1 MKKRKIFEVGAA
13 LVSGVLFGAGLAVG
27 GMTRPEKVLGFLD
40 VGGAWDA
47 SLAFV
52 MAGAIAVHFFAYRL
66 IRGRSAPLY
75 AERFGIPTRRDVDVK
90 LLVGAALFGV
100 GWGLAGY
107 CPGPGIVS
115 LAAGGTGAAVFVASM
130 LLGMSITARLEAM
143 AAKNAARRFGAEAKE
158 S

>member
-1 MKKRKIFEVGAA
+1 VRRRAFDVATA
-13 LVSGVLFGAGLAVG
+13 LLSGILFGVGLAVS

-66 IRGRSAPLY
+66 IRGRSAPLF
-75 AERFGIPTRRDVDVK
+75 AEKFGIPTRRDIDVK
-90 LLVGAALFGV
+90 LLAGAALFGV
-100 GWGLAGY
+100 GWGLGGY
-107 CPGPGIVS
+107 CPGPGLVS
-115 LAAGGTGAAVFVASM
+115 LAAGGKGALVFVASM
-130 LLGMSITARLEAM
+130 LLGMSITARLEAS
-143 AAKNAARRFGAEAKE
+143 AAKSTARSIGQEAKG